1 MNSFMKSPEYIME
14 ISVTYDK
21 IKVLIYELIVSEE
34 WKKNILPLIKQ
45 DILNLNSY
53 RNYIPVYHEAAVL
66 NMLEILMFHR
76 DTVDSADNY
85 ILELIDYCYRKLVK
99 LSNNTMIRNQKL
111 RDKKPE

>member
-1 MNSFMKSPEYIME
+1 MNSFMKSPEFIME

-34 WKKNILPLIKQ
+34 WKKNVLPLIKN
-45 DILNLNSY
+45 DIIKLNSY
-53 RNYIPVYHEAAVL
+53 RNYIPIYHEAAVV

-99 LSNNTMIRNQKL
+99 LSNNAIIKN
-111 RDKKPE
+111 